1 MAAYTTIDDPSD
13 FFSATLY
20 TGDGSADQDITGAG
34 FKPDFLWIKR
44 RNAAERHVLTNAQM
58 GVSNGAYKWLDS
70 ADTAANFSGGTGVA
84 SFDADGFTIKTSD
97 TTWNA
102 SGSTYVF
109 WSWKANGGT
118 TSTNTT
124 GNGID
129 TVVQA
134 NAAAGFS
141 IITYT
146 GNGTQSGQTVGHGL
160 GAVPKMIISK
170 DRTNSSNVVSWRVY
184 HEAIGP
190 TKYIEL
196 QSTAAEST
204 FNDWDDTAPTS
215 SVYSVG
221 GAGGYT
227 PTNTNNAL
235 YLAYVFAEVQGYS
248 KFGSY
253 VGNGNADGPF
263 VYTGFK
269 PAFLMMKESS
279 SAGGNWVIFDN
290 KRDVDNVLIHRLH
303 PNTNAGDNTSRNYID
318 FYSNGFKMRNTDADH
333 NQSGQTMIYMAVA
346 ENPFVTSTGIP
357 TTAR

>member
-1 MAAYTTIDDPSD
+1 MAYTTIDDPSAH
-13 FFSATLY
+13 FQTTLY
-20 TGDGSADQDITGAG
+20 TGNGGTISITNGG
-34 FKPDFLWIKR
+34 NSDLKPDWVWIKNR
-44 RNAAERHVLTNAQM
+44 TQYQHQVYDTTRGATKKLLPSNTNDETTDTNA
-58 GVSNGAYKWLDS
+58 L
-70 ADTAANFSGGTGVA
+70 TAFNT
-84 SFDADGFTIKTSD
+84 DGFSLGT
-97 TTWNA
+97 NV
-102 SGSTYVF
+102 GVNQNSTAHVA
-109 WSWKANGGT
+109 WQWKANGGT

-184 HEAIGP
+184 HVGIGP
-190 TKYIEL
+190 TKYLEL

-248 KFGSY
+248 KFGKY
-253 VGNGNADGPF
+253 VGNGSADGPF

>member
-1 MAAYTTIDDPSD
+1 MAYTTIDDPSAH
-13 FFSATLY
+13 FQATLY
-20 TGDGSADQDITGAG
+20 TGNGGTISITNGG
-34 FKPDFLWIKR
+34 NSDLKPDWVWIKNR
-44 RNAAERHVLTNAQM
+44 TQYQHQVYDTTRGATKKLLPSNTNDETTDTNA
-58 GVSNGAYKWLDS
+58 L
-70 ADTAANFSGGTGVA
+70 TAFNT
-84 SFDADGFTIKTSD
+84 DGFSLGT
-97 TTWNA
+97 NV
-102 SGSTYVF
+102 GVNQNSTAHVA
-109 WSWKANGGT
+109 WQWKANGGT

-303 PNTNAGDNTSRNYID
+303 PNTSAGDNTSRNYID

>member
-1 MAAYTTIDDPSD
+1 MAAYTTIDDPSVH
-13 FFSATLY
+13 FQTALY
-20 TGDGSADQDITGAG
+20 TGNSGTLAVTNDGNSDL
-34 FKPDFLWIKR
+34 KPDLVWTKR
-44 RNAAERHVLTNAQM
+44 RDSTSHNTLVDSSRGATKQIYANLTAAEETVS
-58 GVSNGAYKWLDS
+58 GV
-70 ADTAANFSGGTGVA
+70 TAFNT
-84 SFDADGFTIKTSD
+84 DGFTLGSNGTA
-97 TTWNA
+97 NA
-102 SGSTYVF
+102 SNGTF
-109 WSWKANGGT
+109 AGWQWKATGGT
-118 TSTNTT
+118 TTTNTT

-129 TVVQA
+129 SVIQA
-134 NAAAGFS
+134 NAPAGFS
-141 IITYT
+141 IVTYT

-184 HEAIGP
+184 HVGIGP
-190 TKYIEL
+190 TKYLEL
-196 QSTAAEST
+196 QSTAALAT

-290 KRDVDNVLIHRLH
+290 KRDVDNVLTHRLH
-303 PNTNAGDNTSRNYID
+303 PNTTAGDNTSRNYID
-318 FYSNGFKMRNTDADH
+318 FLSNGFKMRNTDADH
-333 NQSGQTMIYMAVA
+333 NQAGQTMIYMAFA
-346 ENPFVTSTGIP
+346 ENPFVTSTGTP

>member
-1 MAAYTTIDDPSD
+1 MAYTTIDDPSD

-20 TGDGSADQDITGAG
+20 TGDGSADQDMTGAG

-44 RNAAERHVLTNAQM
+44 RNASERHVLTNVQM

-134 NAAAGFS
+134 NTTAGFS

-184 HEAIGP
+184 HVGIGP

-253 VGNGNADGPF
+253 VGNGNAAGPF

-269 PAFLMMKESS
+269 PAFVLVKCIDA
-279 SAGGNWVIFDN
+279 AGEWQIYDH
-290 KRDVDNVLIHRLH
+290 KRPGYNF
-303 PNTNAGDNTSRNYID
+303 PNYNLSPNNATAEYQGASYHNMDIL
-318 FYSNGFKMRNTDADH
+318 SNGFKILLTDVAV
-333 NQSGQTMIYMAVA
+333 NSVGKKYMYAAFA
-346 ENPFVTSTGIP
+346 ENPFTTSTGIP

>member
-1 MAAYTTIDDPSD
+1 MAAYTTIDDPSVY
-13 FFSATLY
+13 FQTGLY
-20 TGDGSADQDITGAG
+20 VGTGSELVITNDGNSNLQPDLMWIKNRTDGSTNHHWHDTSRGTTVTLFGNKTD
-34 FKPDFLWIKR
+34 
-44 RNAAERHVLTNAQM
+44 AEETQAQS
-58 GVSNGAYKWLDS
+58 VKSVQS
-70 ADTAANFSGGTGVA
+70 
-84 SFDADGFTIKTSD
+84 DGFTLG
-97 TTWNA
+97 TWDGNNIDDKNFVA
-102 SGSTYVF
+102 
-109 WSWKANGGT
+109 WQWKANGGT

-184 HEAIGP
+184 HVGIGP
-190 TKYIEL
+190 TKYLEL
-196 QSTAAEST
+196 QSTAALAT
-204 FNDWDDTAPTS
+204 YNDWDDTAPTS

-248 KFGSY
+248 KFGKY
-253 VGNGNADGPF
+253 VGNGSADGPF

-303 PNTNAGDNTSRNYID
+303 PNTSAGDNTSRNYID

>member
-1 MAAYTTIDDPSD
+1 MAYTTIDDPSAH
-13 FFSATLY
+13 FQTTLY
-20 TGDGSADQDITGAG
+20 TGNGGTISITNGG
-34 FKPDFLWIKR
+34 NSDLKPDWVWIKNR
-44 RNAAERHVLTNAQM
+44 TQYQHQVYDTTRGATKKLLPSNTNDETTDTNA
-58 GVSNGAYKWLDS
+58 L
-70 ADTAANFSGGTGVA
+70 TAFNT
-84 SFDADGFTIKTSD
+84 DGFSLGT
-97 TTWNA
+97 NV
-102 SGSTYVF
+102 GVNQNSTAHVA
-109 WSWKANGGT
+109 WQWKANGGT

-248 KFGSY
+248 KFGKY
-253 VGNGNADGPF
+253 VGNGSADGPF